1 MHKIKY
7 IYTLKVVIT
16 LAYNSDI
23 LEAITKLS
31 VEFNNKLDNLYFELN
46 SMKQNISILNNKIT
60 SMDDSINSTINNINE
75 IIKNIDN
82 LNNSDSLTSELYIL
96 STDLKFLVHKMQ
108 ETEKYLFDIK
118 YFNDHCKKKID

>member
-31 VEFNNKLDNLYFELN
+31 AEFNNKLDNLYFELN
-46 SMKQNISILNNKIT
+46 SIKQNISILNNKIT
-60 SMDDSINSTINNINE
+60 NLDISMNSTINNVNE
-75 IIKNIDN
+75 IIKSIDT
-82 LNNSDSLTSELYIL
+82 LNSSDPLTGELHML

-118 YFNDHCKKKID
+118 YFNDHYK